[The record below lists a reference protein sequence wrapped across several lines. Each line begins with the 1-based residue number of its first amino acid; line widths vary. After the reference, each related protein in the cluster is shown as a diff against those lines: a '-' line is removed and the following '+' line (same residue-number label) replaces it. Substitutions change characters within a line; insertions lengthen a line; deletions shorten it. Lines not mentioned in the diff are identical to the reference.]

1 MSPERGRPAGGRG
14 ALAGVSDLDHRGYS
28 VQELS
33 TERVGEFETKLM
45 RINVGPQHPS
55 THGVLRLVVD
65 LDGERIV
72 RITPQIGYLHTG
84 FEKTMENRTYQ
95 QCVTYSNRMDYVNGF
110 GHDLAY
116 VLSAEQLLDARV
128 PERAQRVRVILTE
141 LNRIASH
148 LVFFGTGLLD
158 MGALT
163 LFFYTMREREQI
175 MQMFEMVSGVRMNYG
190 YFRVGG
196 LYDDLP
202 DGFEARARSFLDGFP
217 RMMDQYAALFAKN
230 DIYLARTK
238 GVGVIP
244 RETAIASG
252 LTGPSARA
260 SGVRIDQRKDAPY
273 SGYQDYDFDVPTSEV
288 GDAHARFEM
297 RFLEME
303 QSLRICRQALD
314 LLEPGPIKDPDR
326 RISLPPRHELE
337 TSMEAVIFHFK
348 LVTEGFHPPR
358 GEAYVA
364 TESARGE
371 LGYHIVSDGGSM
383 PYRVK
388 VRVPSLINLQSL
400 EACCVGGLFADMV
413 VNIATLDPVMGDVDK

>member
-1 MSPERGRPAGGRG
+1 
-14 ALAGVSDLDHRGYS
+14 
-28 VQELS
+28 
-33 TERVGEFETKLM
+33 M

-72 RITPQIGYLHTG
+72 HIRPQVGYLHTG

-95 QCVTYSNRMDYVNGF
+95 QCVTYSNRMDYLHGF

-116 VLSAEQLLDARV
+116 VLGVEKLLEARV
-128 PERAQRVRVILTE
+128 PVRAQRVRVILNE

-163 LFFYTMREREQI
+163 LFFYTMREREKI
-175 MQMFEMVSGVRMNYG
+175 LDIFEMVSGVRMNYG

-196 LYDDLP
+196 LSQDLP
-202 DGFEARARSFLDGFP
+202 EGFEEAVRAFIREFP
-217 RMMDQYAALFAKN
+217 AMLEQYAALFIGN
-230 DIYLARTK
+230 NIFENRTR
-238 GVGVIP
+238 GIGVIS
-244 RETAIASG
+244 REQALEYG
-252 LTGPSARA
+252 LTGPSLRA
-260 SGVRIDQRKDAPY
+260 SGVPLDFRKAQPY
-273 SGYQDYDFDVPTSEV
+273 SGYQEYDFEVPTSEQ
-288 GDAHARFEM
+288 GDASARFMM
-297 RFLEME
+297 RFEEMKE
-303 QSLRICRQALD
+303 CLRIVEQALAR
-314 LLEPGPIKDPDR
+314 LEPGPIKDPDR
-326 RISLPPRHELE
+326 RISLPPRSELE
-337 TSMEAVIFHFK
+337 TSMEAVIFHLK

-358 GEAYVA
+358 GEVYVP

-371 LGYHIVSDGGSM
+371 LGYYIVSDGGSM

-400 EACCVGGLFADMV
+400 EPACVGGLFADMV
-413 VNIATLDPVMGDVDK
+413 VNIATLDPVLGDVDK

>member
-1 MSPERGRPAGGRG
+1 MTLERTGYAVEELGR
-14 ALAGVSDLDHRGYS
+14 
-28 VQELS
+28 
-33 TERVGEFETKLM
+33 ERSGEFETKLM

-72 RITPQIGYLHTG
+72 RLTPQVGYLHSG
-84 FEKTMENRTYQ
+84 FEKTMEHRTYQ
-95 QCVTYSNRMDYVNGF
+95 QVVTYPNRMDYAHGF
-110 GHDLAY
+110 GHEFAY
-116 VLSAEQLLDARV
+116 VLAAEQLLDAQV
-128 PERAQRVRVILTE
+128 PERAQRARVILVE

-148 LVFFGTGLLD
+148 LLFMGTGILD

-175 MQMFEMVSGVRMNYG
+175 LDLLEMVSGVRMNYG

-196 LYDDLP
+196 LYQDLP
-202 DGFEARARSFLDGFP
+202 EGFDAKVRTFLDGFP
-217 RMMDQYAALFAKN
+217 KMIDQYSTLFAKN
-230 DIYLARTK
+230 PIYLGRTQ

-244 RETAIASG
+244 RDVAIAHG
-252 LTGPSARA
+252 LTGPSLRA
-260 SGVRIDQRKDAPY
+260 SGVALDQRKAAPY
-273 SGYQDYDFDVPTSEV
+273 SGYEDYDFDVPTSTA
-288 GDAHARFEM
+288 GDAHARFSM
-297 RFLEME
+297 RMLEME
-303 QSLRICRQALD
+303 QSQKIVRQALD
-314 LLEPGPIKDPDR
+314 QLEPGPVRDPDR
-326 RISLPPRHELE
+326 RISLPPRQELE

-371 LGYHIVSDGGSM
+371 LGYHLVSDGGSM

-388 VRVPSLINLQSL
+388 VRVPSLVNLQSL
-400 EACCVGGLFADMV
+400 EPACIGGLFADMV
-413 VNIATLDPVMGDVDK
+413 VNIASLDPVLGDVDK